1 MRMYGPNSKEVMLL
15 SAFIGRRVNRSRP
28 LDIPLPE
35 LTSPTHHLYAFM
47 QFMKAQD
54 CIHVLNLYLSLGK
67 QFINF
72 TLHQWVGGGAWILL
86 GILSAS

>member
-15 SAFIGRRVNRSRP
+15 SAFIGRRVNKSRP

-35 LTSPTHHLYAFM
+35 LISPAHHLYAFM

-54 CIHVLNLYLSLGK
+54 CIHVLNVYLSLGK
-67 QFINF
+67 S
-72 TLHQWVGGGAWILL
+72 TMK
-86 GILSAS
+86 ASLQIQ